1 MHHFDAGQKKGQK
14 EEGKR
19 TL

>member
-19 TL
+19 SL